1 MRAFLIVNPHATT
14 TTAPRRDVIVRALAS
29 CVKLEVVH
37 TRYRGHAAELAREAA
52 ADGHEMLFTLGG
64 DGTVNEA
71 VNGLFGARR
80 KHGARGG
87 QGARGEGDGPGGT
100 GPGGS
105 ATAAASGTRTESGAA
120 PTAREA
126 ARPGAG
132 GSASAGQGSGT
143 EPGASAQDAGESR
156 PDRPDATQLPVLA
169 PIPGG
174 SANVFVRTLG
184 LPADPVDATGAILD
198 AIRTGRQRRVGLG
211 MAGDRYFT
219 FSSGLGLDAEVIR
232 AVEGHRENGFPASPA
247 LYLRTAIQHFYSV
260 TDRRKPALTLER
272 EGQPPIGP
280 LFIGIVS
287 NTAPWTYLGGRPV
300 NPNPRAGFDIGLD
313 VFALRRLRTLGTLN
327 VLRQMMNNRARTP
340 SGRHVVSLH
349 DQAEITLRSKRPI
362 ACQVDGEYVG
372 ESECLTFRSVPDAL
386 RVVA

>member
-1 MRAFLIVNPHATT
+1 VRAFLIVNPRATT

-29 CVKLEVVH
+29 FVKLDVVH
-37 TRYRGHAAELAREAA
+37 TRYRGHAAEIAREAA

-71 VNGLFGARR
+71 VNGLFRP
-80 KHGARGG
+80 
-87 QGARGEGDGPGGT
+87 GEGRGSRRSGSRRSGGEAGADGN
-100 GPGGS
+100 
-105 ATAAASGTRTESGAA
+105 A
-120 PTAREA
+120 
-126 ARPGAG
+126 
-132 GSASAGQGSGT
+132 
-143 EPGASAQDAGESR
+143 AGESL
-156 PDRPDATQLPVLA
+156 PGRPDAGQLPVLA
-169 PIPGG
+169 PLPGG

-184 LPADPVDATGAILD
+184 LPADPVDATAAILE
-198 AIRTGRQRRVGLG
+198 AMRAGRQRRVSLG

-232 AVEGHRENGFPASPA
+232 AVEGHRANGHPASPA
-247 LYLRTAIQHFYSV
+247 LYLRTAVRHFYSV
-260 TDRRKPALTLER
+260 TDRRRPALTLER

-300 NPNPRAGFDIGLD
+300 NPNPRAGFDLGLD

-327 VLRQMMNNRARTP
+327 VLRQMMNNRGRPP
-340 SGRHVVSLH
+340 SGRQVVSLH
-349 DQAEITLRSKRPI
+349 DQAEITLRAKRPV

-372 ESECLTFRSVPDAL
+372 ESECLTFRSVPGAL
-386 RVVA
+386 RVVASPVPP

>member
-1 MRAFLIVNPHATT
+1 
-14 TTAPRRDVIVRALAS
+14 
-29 CVKLEVVH
+29 
-37 TRYRGHAAELAREAA
+37 
-52 ADGHEMLFTLGG
+52 
-64 DGTVNEA
+64 
-71 VNGLFGARR
+71 
-80 KHGARGG
+80 
-87 QGARGEGDGPGGT
+87 
-100 GPGGS
+100 
-105 ATAAASGTRTESGAA
+105 
-120 PTAREA
+120 
-126 ARPGAG
+126 
-132 GSASAGQGSGT
+132 
-143 EPGASAQDAGESR
+143 
-156 PDRPDATQLPVLA
+156 LPVLA

-219 FSSGLGLDAEVIR
+219 FNSGLGLDAEVIR
-232 AVEGHRENGFPASPA
+232 AVEGHRENGHPASPA
-247 LYLRTAIQHFYSV
+247 LYLRTAIRHFYSV

-280 LFIGIVS
+280 LFISIVS
-287 NTAPWTYLGGRPV
+287 NTSPWTYLGGRPV
-300 NPNPRAGFDIGLD
+300 NPNPLAGFDIGLD

-327 VLRQMMNNRARTP
+327 VLRQILNNRGHPP

-349 DQAEITLRSKRPI
+349 DQAEFTLRAKRPI

>member
-1 MRAFLIVNPHATT
+1 VRAFLIVNPRATT
-14 TTAPRRDVIVRALAS
+14 TTAPRRDVIVQALAS
-29 CVKLEVVH
+29 VVRLEVVH
-37 TRYRGHAAELAREAA
+37 TRYRGHATEVARQAA
-52 ADGHEMLFTLGG
+52 ADGHEMLFILGG
-64 DGTVNEA
+64 DGTINEA
-71 VNGLFGARR
+71 VNGLFCARAG
-80 KHGARGG
+80 HASRGG
-87 QGARGEGDGPGGT
+87 GDGPD
-100 GPGGS
+100 GS
-105 ATAAASGTRTESGAA
+105 A
-120 PTAREA
+120 P
-126 ARPGAG
+126 
-132 GSASAGQGSGT
+132 
-143 EPGASAQDAGESR
+143 
-156 PDRPDATQLPVLA
+156 PDARQLPALVPL
-169 PIPGG
+169 PGG

-184 LPADPVDATGAILD
+184 LPADPIDATGAILE
-198 AIRTGRQRRVGLG
+198 AMRTGRQRRVGLG

-232 AVEGHRENGFPASPA
+232 AVEGHRANGHPASPS
-247 LYLRTAIQHFYSV
+247 LYLRTAVRHFYSV

-287 NTAPWTYLGGRPV
+287 NTSPWTYLGSRPV
-300 NPNPRAGFDIGLD
+300 NPNPGAGFDIGLD

-327 VLRQMMNNRARTP
+327 VLRQMMSNRGRPPA
-340 SGRHVVSLH
+340 GRHVVSLH